1 MTLRPLLLVG
11 LCAFALNTAAQA
23 QDDGR
28 RHGFWAGLGLGY
40 GSARFSCDT
49 CRSTPRMGGWT
60 FSGDFGWMPSR
71 HVRLGAEFHQWLNG
85 LRKDKPLAVIT
96 TGTAVVSYY
105 PRVNGG
111 PFLEGGVGLSDY
123 RLGKG
128 TGDPIEPISHD
139 TTYASGAAW
148 GYTLGLGWTV
158 PGKTVSFTPRVDYAL
173 GRTRTLHSPDGAT
186 VATGWTPNVLLVEAG
201 FRAGPF

>member
-1 MTLRPLLLVG
+1 
-11 LCAFALNTAAQA
+11 
-23 QDDGR
+23 
-28 RHGFWAGLGLGY
+28 
-40 GSARFSCDT
+40 
-49 CRSTPRMGGWT
+49 
-60 FSGDFGWMPSR
+60 
-71 HVRLGAEFHQWLNG
+71 LNG
-85 LRKDKPLAVIT
+85 LKKGKELGVIT

-123 RLGKG
+123 LLGKG
-128 TGDPIEPISHD
+128 TGDPIEPISRD